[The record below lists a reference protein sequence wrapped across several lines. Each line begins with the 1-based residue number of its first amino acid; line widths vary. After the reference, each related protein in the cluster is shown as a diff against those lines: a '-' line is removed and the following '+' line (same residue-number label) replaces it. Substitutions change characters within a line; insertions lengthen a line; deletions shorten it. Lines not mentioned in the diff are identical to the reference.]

1 MQFSV
6 MKALMFA
13 TFSVAFCCGSSEAV
27 DAVRDGWVTNG
38 RPVDI
43 IKNEPR
49 SDGKR
54 VTITVSN
61 ATRVD
66 RRGAIHGVVFHVT
79 MTGGHTNKHVAIP
92 AANLLEFEQRSYMP
106 GGANPKSWF
115 SDFIDDAV
123 EWVKDAKEWLQRVR
137 KLTDRLKELAA
148 PIREAIRIVLELADA
163 LGISV
168 AEELADALGEKSG
181 GEVVAR
187 YTANVK
193 AAAHARAAN
202 GFALP
207 LNERVAQAYKATVQ
221 AYKPG
226 PVRAA
231 VVSGFHSG
239 LMEQY

>member
-1 MQFSV
+1 MNRSAIRKLV
-6 MKALMFA
+6 FA
-13 TFSVAFCCGSSEAV
+13 TVVFAFVGTKAEAV

-43 IKNEPR
+43 IRNEPR
-49 SDGKR
+49 TDGKR

-66 RRGAIHGVVFHVT
+66 RRGAIHGVVFHVS
-79 MTGGHTNKHVAIP
+79 MTGHTNKHVAIP

-106 GGANPKSWF
+106 GGANPKGWF
-115 SDFIDDAV
+115 SDFIDDVVDFAKDV
-123 EWVKDAKEWLQRVR
+123 GDWVKKVK
-137 KLTDRLKELAA
+137 KLVDELKGLAD
-148 PIREAIRIVLELADA
+148 PIKNAIRIVLEICDA
-163 LGISV
+163 LGLSV
-168 AEELADALGEKSG
+168 AEELRDALGAKS

-187 YTANVK
+187 YTSNVK

-207 LNERVAQAYKATVQ
+207 LNERVALAYKATVQ

-231 VVSGFHSG
+231 VTTGFHKG